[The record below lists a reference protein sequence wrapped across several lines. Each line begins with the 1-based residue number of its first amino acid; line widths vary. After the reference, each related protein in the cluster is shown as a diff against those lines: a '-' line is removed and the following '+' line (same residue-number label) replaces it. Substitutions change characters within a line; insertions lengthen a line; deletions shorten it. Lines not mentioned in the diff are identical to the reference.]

1 VKIREARINDLE
13 PIMRIYNQGI
23 EDRIATLEPETKDI
37 SYMKN
42 WYDQHKGRYKI
53 LVAEQEGHVLG
64 WTSINHYNNRC
75 SYAGVGDLSI
85 YIAREHRGKGV
96 GSLLLKEMEK
106 VAIENGFY
114 KIVLFTFPFNMIGQ
128 ALYKKNGFREV
139 GIFENQGI
147 LDGKFVDVMAME
159 KIIAQYIKGRER
171 V

>member
-1 VKIREARINDLE
+1 MN
-13 PIMRIYNQGI
+13 IYNQGM
-23 EDRIATLEPETKDI
+23 EDRIATLEPETKDL

-53 LVAEQEGHVLG
+53 MVVEQEGHVLG
-64 WTSINHYNNRC
+64 WASINHYNNRC

-85 YIAREHRGKGV
+85 YIARDHRGKGV

-114 KIVLFTFPFNMIGQ
+114 KIVLFTFPLNMIGQ
-128 ALYKKNGFREV
+128 ALYKKNGFRKV
-139 GIFENQGI
+139 GIFENQGM

-159 KIIAQYIKGRER
+159 KIIVQGIKGGER